1 MASICG
7 IKPSASSAWATSV
20 RLDARLK
27 ALGVRTLLCDPPR
40 ADRGDAGEFW
50 PLEKLVAEADVLT
63 FHTPL
68 NKSGPY
74 HSLHLAD
81 ADLLLAALPD
91 NRILISARRG
101 PVVDNAALLQVL
113 EKGKS

>member
-1 MASICG
+1 MLLAERDGFHLRDKTVG
-7 IKPSASSAWATSV
+7 IIGVGNVGS

-81 ADLLLAALPD
+81 ADLW
-91 NRILISARRG
+91 RRCRTT
-101 PVVDNAALLQVL
+101 AF
-113 EKGKS
+113 